1 MWLCL
6 QAAKAALE
14 EGKSVV
20 IDNTNPDPAS
30 RRKFITIAQNL
41 KVPVRCFELTTP
53 RDVALHLNFFRAII
67 TDGQRRRIPDVAF
80 RSFTSKFN
88 APTKEEGFAE
98 VVQVPFVPEFDH
110 KSVHPRAKELFAK
123 WHSG

>member
-1 MWLCL
+1 MFLFFVFLFLCY
-6 QAAKAALE
+6 
-14 EGKSVV
+14 
-20 IDNTNPDPAS
+20 
-30 RRKFITIAQNL
+30 R
-41 KVPVRCFELTTP
+41 
-53 RDVALHLNFFRAII
+53 
-67 TDGQRRRIPDVAF
+67 
-80 RSFTSKFN
+80 SKFN